1 MPSGASS
8 IDPIPPVIRYRAF
21 RTMQWLV
28 ERLPRRLGYALAV
41 LVARFAFVFARRA
54 RFELE
59 RNLHIALPELSERQL
74 RRVAWGNFRNHSKA
88 YADLMRLPV
97 ARVEDLRALLH
108 VEGREHLE
116 AALARGR
123 GVLVVSAH
131 MGSWEVAAAIWSATV
146 APVSLFAE
154 ELEPAPLYEW
164 YRRTRARLGIS
175 VLPLT
180 RTGLRQVLQA
190 LDQQEMVVTAIDRDI
205 LGTGITADFFGR
217 PTRIPDGPAAIA
229 LRRGTPLL
237 PVAVFRLPDDTFQ
250 AVGYPPIFAEATG
263 DRAADIQRV
272 TADLIR
278 RLEELIRAHPDQWHV
293 PHRIWPVEV
302 PGLHAAGT
310 QARVSE
316 VGEPK

>member
-1 MPSGASS
+1 L
-8 IDPIPPVIRYRAF
+8 IRYRAF
-21 RTMQWLV
+21 RTMQSLV

-41 LVARFAFVFARRA
+41 LVARFAYVFARSA
-54 RFELE
+54 RLELE
-59 RNLHIALPELSERQL
+59 RNLRIALPELSGRQL
-74 RRVAWGNFRNHSKA
+74 RRVVWHNFRNHSKA

-97 ARVEDLRALLH
+97 ARVEDLRSLLH
-108 VEGREHLE
+108 VQGREHLE

-131 MGSWEVAAAIWSATV
+131 MGSWEIAAAIWSATV

-154 ELEPAPLYEW
+154 ELEPMELYEW

-205 LGTGITADFFGR
+205 LGTGIVIDFFGW
-217 PTRIPDGPAAIA
+217 PARIPDGPAAIA

-250 AVGYPPIFAEATG
+250 AVGYPPIFAEPTG
-263 DRAADIQRV
+263 DRVDDIRRV
-272 TADLIR
+272 TAELVR
-278 RLEELIRAHPDQWHV
+278 RLEELIRAHPDQWHM
-293 PHRIWPVEV
+293 PHRIWPVGSLPV
-302 PGLHAAGT
+302 PAAGP
-310 QARVSE
+310 APRVSGGVSE
-316 VGEPK
+316 SE